1 MKTLQVFFTLYS
13 YSRRF
18 CSLTRRTAYLYSGSH
33 GSWWRVVWLECWY
46 QGRSS
51 VFFWN
56 IIEKLRHSQVLAPL
70 AWGWRSPAKLWVP
83 NPSSGYHF
91 QPVGAISKLWV
102 AFPSTGCQDQTL
114 DAIYF
119 QPLGA
124 TYFHVLGAI
133 YFQAVGAISNL
144 WAPFISKLWEPF
156 PSTGCHLF
164 PSSGC
169 HFQPLGATSKLWIP
183 FPNSGQQSF
192 KFEQSLRNGVIYC
205 SVWYKWRV
213 GMKHSWKLR
222 VLGV

>member
-1 MKTLQVFFTLYS
+1 MESCMTGVLVPGQIFS
-13 YSRRF
+13 IS
-18 CSLTRRTAYLYSGSH
+18 C
-33 GSWWRVVWLECWY
+33 
-46 QGRSS
+46 
-51 VFFWN
+51 FFWN

-91 QPVGAISKLWV
+91 QA
-102 AFPSTGCQDQTL
+102 L
-114 DAIYF
+114 D
-119 QPLGA
+119 
-124 TYFHVLGAI
+124 T
-133 YFQAVGAISNL
+133 ISNL
-144 WAPFISKLWEPF
+144 WVP
-156 PSTGCHLF
+156 F

-169 HFQPLGATSKLWIP
+169 HFQALDAMTKHWMPFISNLWVPLISKLWVPLISKRWVPYISKLWVPFPSSGCHLFPTSRCYFQALGATSKLWIP
-183 FPNSGQQSF
+183 FPNSGQRSF